1 MVWGQGKA
9 VGGKVHIKTYQLEV
23 LSEFEKGTEIEVE
36 KVQRKVEGLAWE
48 NLGSS
53 YRWIEP

>member
-9 VGGKVHIKTYQLEV
+9 VGGKVHIRTYQLEV

-36 KVQRKVEGLAWE
+36 KAQRKVEGLA
-48 NLGSS
+48 
-53 YRWIEP
+53 